1 MQSKTRLF
9 FFCLALDYTI
19 TFFCEMMVILGKSGG
34 RALMQVIIV
43 VFNGFYVILI
53 LIIVLCHN
61 ELAAMLRAGRFHR
74 PQGPGP

>member
-1 MQSKTRLF
+1 
-9 FFCLALDYTI
+9 
-19 TFFCEMMVILGKSGG
+19 
-34 RALMQVIIV
+34 MQVIIV